1 NYGDAQAGK
10 YLSEVQ
16 GEEDVLRTCLKVMAS
31 GYRPEVCPEGIP
43 QPMALIIQQCI
54 DCRYGGVAASFQ
66 SFQDDTLRVEYGPG
80 QPRGV
85 VAGQSGNTAHRIDIA
100 RIEGADIWEYFPG
113 MFSSHFILRKNA
125 DNNGYLEK
133 RIHDAD
139 VPSDGDGQRLSDD
152 TVSELKEMV
161 IKLENLLFCPVDVEF
176 AIDRQGCPFVLQV
189 RPVTRLSGGM
199 DFAMPVPEDS
209 LASGEAVSEGYCTG
223 SIWLA
228 KEQDAVAMP
237 DGAIVVAHHAEEWML
252 VPEFLKR
259 AGGFIIAEG
268 GFNDH
273 VAILMRQEK
282 TPLMLAGGEYETV
295 VAQDG
300 QQATLACARF
310 NSKSGAF
317 VVAGDITEKLAS
329 HRSLSSAVSDVPLAK
344 AVPSRDD
351 LSPPEGTFCEVASGF
366 QWLTDQNARL
376 LAFFAPG
383 GGLDCLANPI
393 KLSMSPQRSKLLAE
407 TIDNV
412 NRLIQ
417 GAEKLLHGYRAF
429 LQLAIESRSSV
440 VDQLLNELPQ
450 LICRFGTLKQ
460 TIRSVLKSIIQ
471 PMRASEEGRIYR
483 RSFRQWI
490 EDCYQLQ
497 CHLQALKPNTADQ
510 VRSVH
515 ELIFTLHQR
524 FVEALAP

>member
-1 NYGDAQAGK
+1 
-10 YLSEVQ
+10 
-16 GEEDVLRTCLKVMAS
+16 
-31 GYRPEVCPEGIP
+31 
-43 QPMALIIQQCI
+43 
-54 DCRYGGVAASFQ
+54 
-66 SFQDDTLRVEYGPG
+66 
-80 QPRGV
+80 
-85 VAGQSGNTAHRIDIA
+85 
-100 RIEGADIWEYFPG
+100 
-113 MFSSHFILRKNA
+113 
-125 DNNGYLEK
+125 
-133 RIHDAD
+133 
-139 VPSDGDGQRLSDD
+139 
-152 TVSELKEMV
+152 EMV

-300 QQATLACARF
+300 QQVTLACARF
-310 NSKSGAF
+310 KRKPGAF
-317 VVAGDITEKLAS
+317 IVAGDITEKLAS
-329 HRSLSSAVSDVPLAK
+329 HRSLASAASDVPLAK

-351 LSPPEGTFCEVASGF
+351 LSLPEGAFHGVASGF

-376 LAFFAPG
+376 LAFFASG

-393 KLSMSPQRSKLLAE
+393 KLSMSPQRSKRLAE
-407 TIDNV
+407 TRDHV
-412 NRLIQ
+412 NRLIH
-417 GAEKLLHGYRAF
+417 GAEALLGGYRAF
-429 LQLAIESRSSV
+429 LWLAGDTGSAEVKPLLEELSQLS
-440 VDQLLNELPQ
+440 N
-450 LICRFGTLKQ
+450 RFEALKQ
-460 TIRSVLKSIIQ
+460 IIRSGLNSIIL
-471 PMRASEEGRIYR
+471 PMQADKDGQLSPGIF
-483 RSFRQWI
+483 RSWLA
-490 EDCYQLQ
+490 DCHLLQ
-497 CHLQALKPNTADQ
+497 SCLQALIPEEAEQ

-515 ELIFTLHQR
+515 ELIFALH
-524 FVEALAP
+524 

>member
-1 NYGDAQAGK
+1 GDAQAGK

-376 LAFFAPG
+376 LA
-383 GGLDCLANPI
+383 
-393 KLSMSPQRSKLLAE
+393 
-407 TIDNV
+407 
-412 NRLIQ
+412 
-417 GAEKLLHGYRAF
+417 
-429 LQLAIESRSSV
+429 
-440 VDQLLNELPQ
+440 
-450 LICRFGTLKQ
+450 
-460 TIRSVLKSIIQ
+460 
-471 PMRASEEGRIYR
+471 
-483 RSFRQWI
+483 
-490 EDCYQLQ
+490 
-497 CHLQALKPNTADQ
+497 
-510 VRSVH
+510 
-515 ELIFTLHQR
+515 
-524 FVEALAP
+524 